1 MGYAGYAPSTCQI
14 QADLP
19 PLEKALRGLPIDPQA
34 MATLE
39 LIEKLVRNTVQQPA
53 EEKFRKIRLTN
64 AKIAEAITN
73 VPGAVAAMEEMGW
86 QKDGEEFLTLPQ
98 GKKLVFEDVKAILN
112 TQDWYKKEVE
122 KEHKRQMQ
130 ARKEQDPEKL
140 KLKQQ
145 LELDAKE
152 RAAQGPV
159 THSSKAQKLN
169 NGNGPNM
176 KTPTDLGMNKG
187 G

>member
-1 MGYAGYAPSTCQI
+1 MGYAGYAPSTVKAQ
-14 QADLP
+14 DKLP
-19 PLEKALRGLPIDPQA
+19 PLEQALRGLPIDPA
-34 MATLE
+34 TMASLE

-86 QKDGEEFLTLPQ
+86 QKEGEEFLVLTQ

-112 TQDWYKKEVE
+112 TQDWYKKEIE
-122 KEHKRQMQ
+122 KEKKRKLQE
-130 ARKEQDPEKL
+130 RKEQDPEKL
-140 KLKQQ
+140 KLREQ

-159 THSSKAQKLN
+159 TQSSKAQKLG
-169 NGNGPNM
+169 GNGPNM
-176 KTPTDLGMNKG
+176 KTAGDLGLNKG
-187 G
+187 GG